1 MSKYYVEKFVKVPVL
16 VEVEAND
23 EFEALHNMAHGV
35 WSMVENLDDDYEWVV
50 DGIIG
55 KESNLTN
62 YTIIQDEKGKEV
74 RRMTNDVAASY
85 MN

>member
-1 MSKYYVEKFVKVPVL
+1 MSKYLFEKYVKIPVL
-16 VEVEAND
+16 VVVEAND
-23 EFEALHNMAHGV
+23 EFEALHNIAHGD

-50 DGIIG
+50 DGVEGI
-55 KESNLTN
+55 ESDLTN
-62 YTIIQDEKGKEV
+62 YTIIKDEKGKEV